1 MDTRTKNKHIAL
13 NDVQYVICGEGA
25 TPSRQSMTRARF
37 SLASPRASAREG
49 LGRSHATARARR
61 HRVAT
66 ARASSDD
73 ARVVTIRHSDVS
85 RRKAAQG
92 TPRTTPRDFAPR
104 DTGVDAR
111 GVVCDFG
118 RGVERR
124 AMENPTM
131 SMAAAAA
138 AAAAA
143 TVLARRLASSESTRK
158 KTVVLG
164 AGFAGCELARDLASS
179 RDVRVLD
186 VKEYFEYVPATPA
199 ALAGNAPLRRISNS
213 NRFASKRE
221 RSLTVPYKKIL
232 PRSVGF
238 TCVQSG
244 EIKVC
249 EDHVVADGERIDYD
263 ELVVATGSRYGN
275 AALKARPGSE
285 RARTRSG
292 RREQI
297 AEARAML
304 EGGKTVVIVGG
315 GAVGVELASELGARA
330 KELNTGAKVL
340 LLHNGQRLL
349 DGMPKAVAQYAADVL
364 VRQGVSVYLGQTYN
378 RIGTTFVGR
387 MNENVI
393 KSDHYVMCVG
403 SKPNTEYLKQTGVED
418 EEAINVPLDALG
430 RVRIDEGTRQVI
442 GYDNVYAVGDCAC
455 KLPDQSLASYAHWEA
470 EYVAKRIACDGDE
483 RKLRQLGLYA
493 VPPRIVAVSLGP
505 RDGVVSWGDAVVAR
519 GIFAAMIKC
528 LVQFWFV
535 RFLPAPYAIMKRLPS
550 LKNKPPASVI
560 LLAPP
565 TISAAPAS

>member
-49 LGRSHATARARR
+49 FGRSHATARARR

-104 DTGVDAR
+104 DTRVDAR

-131 SMAAAAA
+131 SMAAAA